1 MTAESE
7 HFHSTLCNVLS
18 QATELLKR
26 HDAVQAFD
34 ILGPALTRVSQ
45 IRGGGGAT
53 TGNSWVTPGP
63 LQKPT
68 KFSRLFCRTHTP
80 TALITNR
87 VVMRGTQS

>member
-45 IRGGGGAT
+45 IRGGGAT

-63 LQKPT
+63 
-68 KFSRLFCRTHTP
+68 
-80 TALITNR
+80 
-87 VVMRGTQS
+87 